1 MKPKQDPSQ
10 ITDEEREAA
19 KDALRATF
27 AAALSDPQHSEH
39 DAVMK
44 LRPEDFPAG
53 VYPDLPGGTCETY
66 RHR

>member
-27 AAALSDPQHSEH
+27 AAALSDPQHPEH
-39 DAVMK
+39 EEVMK
-44 LRPEDFPAG
+44 LRPEDFQAG
-53 VYPDLPGGTCETY
+53 VYPTLPDSTNETY